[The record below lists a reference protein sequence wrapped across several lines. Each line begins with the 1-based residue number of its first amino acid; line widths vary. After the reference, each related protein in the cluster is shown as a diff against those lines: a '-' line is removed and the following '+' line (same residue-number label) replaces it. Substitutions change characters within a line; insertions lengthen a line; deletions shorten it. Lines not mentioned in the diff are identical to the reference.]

1 VEAFPVPSLKFVTVH
16 GTPLAYVERGN
27 GEPVVFVH
35 GSAQD
40 LRTWLPQLDACAA
53 SGRAIIYSRRYARPN
68 DDIPPGQDD
77 PMPQHVDDL
86 MALLD
91 ALDARPAHLV
101 GTSWGG
107 FISLLVAMRA
117 PDAVRSLVLCEAP
130 VLPLFISNNP
140 GPAELLRLFLRRPVD
155 AFRIA
160 RFGVGVVEPTA
171 KAYREGDLKRA
182 HEIFGTAMLGKE
194 GFASL
199 PPDRQRMLDENANAE
214 KAQMLG
220 EGFPPVRA
228 DDVRAVRTPAL
239 ILAGER
245 GPAVLGK
252 TVNGEL
258 ARLLPN
264 ARRAVIPD
272 AAHIM
277 HEDNPDVFNATV
289 QSFWDGLTANRH
301 PK

>member
-1 VEAFPVPSLKFVTVH
+1 MNAFPVANLKSVTVN
-16 GTPLAYVERGN
+16 GTSLAYLERGG

-40 LRTWLPQLDACAA
+40 LRTWMPQLDACAA
-53 SGRAIIYSRRYARPN
+53 SRRAIIYSRRYARPN

-77 PMPQHVDDL
+77 PMPPHVDDL
-86 MALLD
+86 IALMD
-91 ALDARPAHLV
+91 ALGAQPAHLV

-107 FISLLVAMRA
+107 FISLLAAMRV

-140 GPAELLRLFLRRPVD
+140 GPLELLRLFLRRPAD

-160 RFGVGVVEPTA
+160 RFGLGVVEPTV
-171 KAYREGDLKRA
+171 KAYRAGDLKRA
-182 HEIFGTAMLGKE
+182 NKIFGTAVLGKE

-220 EGFPPVRA
+220 EGFPSVRA
-228 DDVRAVRTPAL
+228 EDVRAIRTPSL
-239 ILAGER
+239 ILGGER
-245 GPAVLGK
+245 GPAVLAK

-258 ARLLPN
+258 SRLLPN
-264 ARRAVIPD
+264 ARRAVIPG

-277 HEDNPDVFNATV
+277 HEENPAAFNSVITA
-289 QSFWDGLTANRH
+289 FWDSL
-301 PK
+301 

>member
-1 VEAFPVPSLKFVTVH
+1 M
-16 GTPLAYVERGN
+16 
-27 GEPVVFVH
+27 
-35 GSAQD
+35 
-40 LRTWLPQLDACAA
+40 
-53 SGRAIIYSRRYARPN
+53 
-68 DDIPPGQDD
+68 PP
-77 PMPQHVDDL
+77 HVDDL
-86 MALLD
+86 LALMQ

-101 GTSWGG
+101 GNSWGG
-107 FISLLVAMRA
+107 FISLLAAMRV

-140 GPAELLRLFLRRPVD
+140 GPLELLRLLLRRPVD
-155 AFRIA
+155 AIRIA
-160 RFGVGVVEPTA
+160 RFGLGVVEPTA
-171 KAYREGDLKRA
+171 KAYRAGDLKRA
-182 HEIFGTAMLGKE
+182 NEIFGTAVLGKE

-199 PPDRQRMLDENANAE
+199 PPDRQRMLEENANAE

-228 DDVRAVRTPAL
+228 EDVRAVRAPAL

-264 ARRAVIPD
+264 ARRAVVPD
-272 AAHIM
+272 AAHLM
-277 HEDNPDVFNATV
+277 HEENPAAFNAIV
-289 QSFWDGLTANRH
+289 ASFWDGL
-301 PK
+301 